1 MRRIGR
7 SPMRLKACYYTVES
21 STDLERL
28 NNMTTTPIS
37 KRRLSSHGETEENLS
52 DHSEHDRTK
61 AELLESLKTSMEE
74 VLAGDYRPALE
85 VLDEIDSEPP
95 DDANNR

>member
-1 MRRIGR
+1 
-7 SPMRLKACYYTVES
+7 
-21 STDLERL
+21 
-28 NNMTTTPIS
+28 MTTTPIL
-37 KRRLSSHGETEENLS
+37 KRRHSSHEEAAENLD
-52 DHSEHDRTK
+52 DHAERDRTK

-85 VLDEIDSEPP
+85 VLDEIDNEPP